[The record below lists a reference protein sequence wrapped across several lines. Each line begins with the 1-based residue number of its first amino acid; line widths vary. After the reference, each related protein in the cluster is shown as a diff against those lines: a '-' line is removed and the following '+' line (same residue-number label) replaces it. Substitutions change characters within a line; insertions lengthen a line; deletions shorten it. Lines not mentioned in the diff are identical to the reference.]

1 MGLPR
6 APGMGASG
14 QTMKRAL
21 AALLL
26 LALAP
31 LARGDGAVAVTGA
44 DPGPASLPSDPGA
57 PNELYLEVSVNAVST
72 GLILRFTQTGK
83 ALRSSVANLEQLGL
97 DQARLGAPGRT
108 EVALD
113 AVPGLSYE
121 YDAARQSV
129 SLQVADDLLL
139 PYRISARPAT
149 QTPPSRVTPGAVL
162 NYEAYA
168 ELGQTRRVALF
179 NDLRYFNDSGVFSNT
194 GTLNLRTDQRQYMRF
209 DTFWSH
215 ADPETLQTW
224 QVGDLISSSLSWSR
238 AVRVG
243 GVQWRKNFQL
253 RPDLLTFPVASVDGT
268 ALVPS
273 SLSLYVNG
281 VQQYAASVPSG
292 PFVLNQ
298 VTGINGAGQA
308 TIITRDALGRSVT
321 TVLPLYVDTRM
332 LASGLSDYSVE
343 AGAVRRDYGRRLF
356 GYERQLVASASGRHG
371 VSDSLTIE
379 GHAELAAGLY
389 QAGAGALLRLGQ
401 AGVLNGSFSASAGR
415 SRGVQLGAGYQ
426 YMGPRFSVDV
436 QSVRASA
443 SFGDLASRDGSPVV
457 RAADR
462 LTVSLPLPAGSSI
475 SSSYISYRT
484 PGAPPSKLATLGYS
498 ATLFHGLFFNASLFQ
513 DLLQREKRGFYFGLS
528 LAFDN
533 NLALSVNSNR
543 QNGES
548 GRSVSAQR
556 APDFGGGFGWSL
568 QAGTA
573 GSNAYRQAQLEY
585 LGSDGRV
592 SARTQSSSMGNASS
606 LGAAGALVL
615 MDGQIEAARQV
626 GNGFALVSTG
636 GVADIPV
643 LHENRQ
649 IGVTG
654 SGGYLLVP
662 NLNPYGNNQIS
673 IATDELDVDARVPAT
688 NINVVPQYLAG
699 VLAAFPIERYSA
711 ATVIA
716 QDAQGKPLATGL
728 PVLHVQSGKQTVVGF
743 DGIIFVDDL
752 VEQNQLQVGEG
763 DSACTLR
770 FAYARPAAGGL
781 PVIGPLR
788 CASAGAGR

>member
-1 MGLPR
+1 
-6 APGMGASG
+6 
-14 QTMKRAL
+14 MKRVL

-26 LALAP
+26 LGMAP
-31 LARGDGAVAVTGA
+31 LARADAAVAVTGA
-44 DPGPASLPSDPGA
+44 DPGPASLPSDPAA
-57 PNELYLEVSVNAVST
+57 PNELYLEVTVNAEST
-72 GLILRFTQTGK
+72 GLILRFTQVGK
-83 ALRSSVANLEQLGL
+83 GLRSSVANLQQLGL
-97 DQARLGAPGRT
+97 DPARLVAPGQT

-113 AVPGLSYE
+113 AIPGLSYE

-129 SLQVADDLLL
+129 SLQVADDLRA
-139 PYRISARPAT
+139 PYRISARTAA

-168 ELGQTRRVALF
+168 ELGQTRRAAIF
-179 NDLRYFNDSGVFSNT
+179 NDVRYFNDSGVFSNT
-194 GTLNLRTDQRQYMRF
+194 GTVNLGADQRKYMRF

-298 VTGINGAGQA
+298 VAGINGAGQA
-308 TIITRDALGRSVT
+308 TLITRDALGRSVT

-332 LASGLSDYSVE
+332 LAGGLSDYSVE

-356 GYERQLVASASGRHG
+356 GYERQLVASASVRHG
-371 VSDSLTIE
+371 VSDSFTFE

-401 AGVLNGSFSASAGR
+401 AGVLNGSLSASTGR
-415 SRGVQLGAGYQ
+415 SRGVQLGTGYQ

-436 QSVRASA
+436 QSVRTSA
-443 SFGDLASRDGSPVV
+443 GFGDLASRDGSPVV

-462 LTVSLPLPAGSSI
+462 FTVSLPLPAGSSI

-484 PGAPPSKLATLGYS
+484 PVGPPSKLATVGYS
-498 ATLFHGLFFNASLFQ
+498 ATLLHGLFFNASLFQ
-513 DLLQREKRGFYFGLS
+513 DLRQREKRGFYFGLS
-528 LAFDN
+528 MAFDN
-533 NLALSVNSNR
+533 NLSLSVNSSR

-556 APDFGGGFGWSL
+556 AADFGGGFGWNV

-573 GSNAYRQAQLEY
+573 GGNVYRQAQVEY
-585 LGSDGRV
+585 LGNDGRV

-615 MDGQIEAARQV
+615 MDGHVEAARQV

-636 GVADIPV
+636 GVGNIPV

-654 SGGYLLVP
+654 RGGYLLVP

-673 IATDELDVDARVPAT
+673 IATDELDVDARVPVS

-699 VLAAFPIERYSA
+699 VLADFPIERYSA
-711 ATVIA
+711 ATVIV

-728 PVLHVQSGKQTVVGF
+728 PVLHLQSGKQTVVGF
-743 DGIIFVDDL
+743 DGIVFVDDL
-752 VEQNQLQVGEG
+752 LEQNQLQVGEG
-763 DSACTLR
+763 DGACTVR
-770 FAYARPAAGGL
+770 FAYVRPAAGGL

-788 CASAGAGR
+788 CAGVAASAGAGH

>member
-1 MGLPR
+1 MRR
-6 APGMGASG
+6 ARAS
-14 QTMKRAL
+14 L
-21 AALLL
+21 LLLL
-26 LALAP
+26 LAMAP
-31 LARGDGAVAVTGA
+31 VARADGAAAGTGA
-44 DPGPASLPSDPGA
+44 DPGPASLPSDPMA
-57 PNELYLEVSVNAVST
+57 PNELYLEVTVNAEST
-72 GLILRFTQTGK
+72 GLILRFTQVGK
-83 ALRSSVANLEQLGL
+83 GLRSSVANLQQLGL
-97 DQARLGAPGRT
+97 DPAHLGAPGQA

-113 AVPGLSYE
+113 AIPGLSYD

-129 SLQVADDLLL
+129 SLQVADDLRA
-139 PYRISARPAT
+139 PYRISARTAP

-168 ELGQTRRVALF
+168 ELGSTRRAAIF

-194 GTLNLRTDQRQYMRF
+194 GTVNLGADQRKYMRF

-215 ADPETLQTW
+215 ADPDTLQTW

-298 VTGINGAGQA
+298 VAGINGAGQA
-308 TIITRDALGRSVT
+308 TLIMRDALGRSVT

-371 VSDSLTIE
+371 VSDSFTIE

-389 QAGAGALLRLGQ
+389 QAGAGALVRLGQ
-401 AGVLNGSFSASAGR
+401 AGVLSGSLSASAGR
-415 SRGVQLGAGYQ
+415 SRGAQLGAGYQ
-426 YMGPRFSVDV
+426 YVGPRFSVDV

-443 SFGDLASRDGSPVV
+443 GFGDLASRDGSPVV

-462 LTVSLPLPAGSSI
+462 VTVSLPLPAGSSI
-475 SSSYISYRT
+475 SSSYIGYRT

-498 ATLFHGLFFNASLFQ
+498 ATLFHGLFLNASLFQ
-513 DLLQREKRGFYFGLS
+513 DLRQREKRGFYVGLS
-528 LAFDN
+528 MAFDN
-533 NLALSVNSNR
+533 NLAVSTSGSR

-556 APDFGGGFGWSL
+556 AADFGGGVGWNL
-568 QAGTA
+568 QAGTV
-573 GSNAYRQAQLEY
+573 GRNAYRQAQVEY
-585 LGSDGRV
+585 LGNDGRV
-592 SARTQSSSMGNASS
+592 NARTQSSGMGNASS

-615 MDGQIEAARQV
+615 MDGHIEAARQV

-636 GVADIPV
+636 GVGNIPV

-654 SGGYLLVP
+654 GSGYLLVP

-673 IATDELDVDARVPAT
+673 IATDDLDVDARVPVT
-688 NINVVPQYLAG
+688 NINVVPQHLAG
-699 VLAAFPIERYSA
+699 VLAAFPVERYSA
-711 ATVIA
+711 ATVIVQGA
-716 QDAQGKPLATGL
+716 DGKPLATGL
-728 PVLHVQSGKQTVVGF
+728 PVLHLQSGKQTVVGF
-743 DGIIFVDDL
+743 DGMVFVDEL
-752 VEQNQLQVGEG
+752 REQNQLQVGEG
-763 DSACTLR
+763 DSTCTVR
-770 FAYARPAAGGL
+770 FAYVRPATGGL

-788 CASAGAGR
+788 CATGGGR

>member
-1 MGLPR
+1 M
-6 APGMGASG
+6 
-14 QTMKRAL
+14 
-21 AALLL
+21 LL
-26 LALAP
+26 LAMAP
-31 LARGDGAVAVTGA
+31 LARADGAAGVTGA
-44 DPGPASLPSDPGA
+44 DPGPASLPSDPAA
-57 PNELYLEVSVNAVST
+57 PNELYLEVSVNAEST
-72 GLILRFTQTGK
+72 GLILRFTQVGK
-83 ALRSSVANLEQLGL
+83 GLRSSVANLQQLGL
-97 DQARLGAPGRT
+97 DPARLVASGQS

-113 AVPGLSYE
+113 AIPGLSYE

-129 SLQVADDLLL
+129 SLQVADDLRS
-139 PYRISARPAT
+139 PYRISARPAA

-162 NYEAYA
+162 NYEAYT
-168 ELGQTRRVALF
+168 ELGQTRRAALF
-179 NDLRYFNDSGVFSNT
+179 HDVRYFNDSGVFSNT
-194 GTLNLRTDQRQYMRF
+194 GTLNLGAGQRKYMRF

-281 VQQYAASVPSG
+281 VQQYSASVPSG

-298 VTGINGAGQA
+298 VAGINGAGQA
-308 TIITRDALGRSVT
+308 TIITHDALGRSVT

-332 LASGLSDYSVE
+332 LAGGLSDYSVE

-356 GYERQLVASASGRHG
+356 GYARQLVASASGRHG
-371 VSDSLTIE
+371 ISDSLTVE

-389 QAGAGALLRLGQ
+389 QAGAGALVRLGQ
-401 AGVLNGSFSASAGR
+401 AGVLNGSLSGSAGR
-415 SRGVQLGAGYQ
+415 SRGAQLGVGYQ
-426 YMGPRFSVDV
+426 YMGPHFSIDV

-443 SFGDLASRDGSPVV
+443 GFGDLASRDGSPVV

-475 SSSYISYRT
+475 SSSYIGYRT
-484 PGAPPSKLATLGYS
+484 PGAPPSKLATMGYS

-513 DLLQREKRGFYFGLS
+513 DLRQRAKRGFYFGLS
-528 LAFDN
+528 MAFDN
-533 NLALSVNSNR
+533 NLAFSVNSSR

-548 GRSVSAQR
+548 SRSASAQR
-556 APDFGGGFGWSL
+556 PADFGGGVGWGV
-568 QAGTA
+568 QAGTV

-585 LGSDGRV
+585 LGNYGRV
-592 SARTQSSSMGNASS
+592 SARTQSSGTGNASS
-606 LGAAGALVL
+606 LGATGALLL
-615 MDGQIEAARQV
+615 MDGHVEAARQV

-636 GVADIPV
+636 GVANIPV

-654 SGGYLLVP
+654 GGGYLLVP
-662 NLNPYGNNQIS
+662 NLNPYGSNQIS
-673 IATDELDVDARVPAT
+673 IATDELGVDARVPVT
-688 NINVVPQYLAG
+688 HINIVPRQLAG

-711 ATVIA
+711 ATVIV
-716 QDAQGKPLATGL
+716 QDADGKPLATGL
-728 PVLHVQSGKQTVVGF
+728 PVLHVQSGKRTVVGF
-743 DGIIFVDDL
+743 DGITFIDDL
-752 VEQNQLQVGEG
+752 LEQNQLHIGEG
-763 DSACTLR
+763 DSACTVR
-770 FAYARPAAGGL
+770 FAYVRPASGL

-788 CASAGAGR
+788 CTAGGGR